1 MSARQRTASPT
12 ADPILTLSDEAIA
25 EEVRRVLHEDV
36 ATSHLTIAVRV
47 AEGVVRLRGV
57 VRRVA
62 DADSAEAVAGRVQEA
77 RGVINELLIASE
89 Q

>member
-12 ADPILTLSDEAIA
+12 ADPVLTLNDEAIA
-25 EEVRRVLHEDV
+25 EEVRRMLREDV

-47 AEGVVRLRGV
+47 NEGVVRLRGV
-57 VRRVA
+57 VPRAA
-62 DADSAEAVAGRVQEA
+62 DAENAEVVAGRVQEA
-77 RGVINELLIASE
+77 RGVVNELLIASE